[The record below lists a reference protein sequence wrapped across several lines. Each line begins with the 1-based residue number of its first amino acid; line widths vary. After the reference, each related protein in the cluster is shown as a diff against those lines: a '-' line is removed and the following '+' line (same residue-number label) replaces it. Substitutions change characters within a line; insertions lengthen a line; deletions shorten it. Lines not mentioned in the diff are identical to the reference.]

1 MRKFGKTIFSLGV
14 FLGLSLNVNALTMDE
29 INEKIA
35 GGEKNIQL
43 TENIEGFLT
52 VDEGKEVVLDLN
64 GYTLSGS
71 IDDLGTL
78 TVKSSKDGGQ
88 IVKQVAESSAV
99 YVGDFDKKIT
109 GKFTLESGKIVSKQG
124 ANPAGISCFNG
135 STVIVN
141 GGEIDSID
149 AALTGNNTLGT
160 MNFIINGGTLTTRDG
175 AAIYMPGPATLKVT
189 GGTLNGGIS
198 LRMGKV
204 DISGGKIIATNGS
217 IDSVKEYYNYS
228 GNAWFADALYVW
240 GGTYTS
246 KDEGYTNDLDLNIT
260 GGEFITENK
269 QGSAIAIY
277 DMGLV
282 EQNIKVN
289 ISGNVKATTNT
300 SDRTGYD
307 VLSLSE
313 AGVTEPKTGY
323 GVYSGKV
330 ASQITGGTFTGD
342 VSKYV
347 VEGYVANLNNGVS
360 NVAKREIKVV
370 TPDISDAVKDVAI
383 GVNGDVKDTLDKSLE
398 NSNIDIKK
406 ENPTVEVSVK
416 SLDTSDVPKDVSTKI
431 DDFIKMSS
439 KNLTVANYFDIS
451 LLVKNSNNEKI
462 GELSEV
468 VAPIEF
474 KVALTDEL
482 KNVKDGYV
490 RSYYILRIHDDKTE
504 IIPAKL
510 DGGML
515 VFSSDKFSNYVLAY
529 EDTADVKNPA
539 TLDNIASY
547 VITGVLSITAFIG
560 AAYIIKK
567 KCK

>member
-1 MRKFGKTIFSLGV
+1 MLNFRKTLFSLGI
-14 FLGLSLNVNALTMDE
+14 FLGLSLNVCALSMDE

-35 GGEKNIQL
+35 GGEKNITL
-43 TENIEGFLT
+43 TENIEGVLI

-64 GYTLSGS
+64 GYTLNGL
-71 IDDLGTL
+71 IDDLGIL
-78 TVKSSKDGGQ
+78 TVKTSKDGGQ
-88 IVKQVAESSAV
+88 IVKQTNGSSAV
-99 YVGDFDKKIT
+99 YVGDYDKKIT
-109 GKFTLESGKIVSKQG
+109 AKFTLESGKIVSKQG
-124 ANPAGISCFNG
+124 SYPAGISCFYG
-135 STVIVN
+135 SSVTIN
-141 GGEIDSID
+141 GGEIDSLN
-149 AALTGNNTLGT
+149 AAISGNNTLGA
-160 MNFIINGGTLTTRDG
+160 MNFTINGGTLTTKYG
-175 AAIYMPGPATLKVT
+175 PAIYMPGPVTLKVT

-204 DISGGKIIATNGS
+204 AISGGKIIATNGD
-217 IDSVKEYYNYS
+217 IDSVKEYYDYS

-289 ISGNVKATTNT
+289 ISGNVKAITNA
-300 SDRTGYD
+300 SLRTGYD

-313 AGVTEPKTGY
+313 AGVTDPKDGY
-323 GVYSGKV
+323 GVYSGK
-330 ASQITGGTFTGD
+330 ATSLITGGTFTGD

-347 VEGYVANLNNGVS
+347 ANGYVANLNNGIS

-370 TPDISDAVKDVAI
+370 TPVISDAIKDVAI

-398 NSNIDIKK
+398 NSKIDTKN
-406 ENPTVEVSVK
+406 ENPVVEVSVK
-416 SLDTSDVPKDVSTKI
+416 TIDSKNVDKDVLSKI
-431 DDFIKMSS
+431 EDYVKMSS
-439 KNLTVANYFDIS
+439 KKLTVANYFDIS
-451 LLVKNSNNEKI
+451 LLVKNSNDEKI

-529 EDTADVKNPA
+529 EDIADVKNPA
-539 TLDNIASY
+539 TLDNVVSY
-547 VITGVLSITAFIG
+547 VVTGVLSVVVIIG
-560 AAYIIKK
+560 AVYIIKK
-567 KCK
+567 RCK

>member
-1 MRKFGKTIFSLGV
+1 MRNFGKTFLTLGIF
-14 FLGLSLNVNALTMDE
+14 FGLSLNVSALTMDE

-43 TENIEGFLT
+43 TENVDGVLT

-64 GYTLSGS
+64 GYTLNGS
-71 IDDLGTL
+71 IDDFGTL
-78 TVKSSKDGGQ
+78 TVKTSRDGGQ
-88 IVKQVAESSAV
+88 IVKQVAKSSAV
-99 YVGDFDKKIT
+99 YVGDYDKKIT
-109 GKFTLESGKIVSKQG
+109 AKFTLESGKIVSKQG
-124 ANPAGISCFNG
+124 SNPAGILCFYG
-135 STVIVN
+135 STVIIN

-149 AALTGNNTLGT
+149 AALTGNNTRGT
-160 MNFIINGGTLTTRDG
+160 MNFIINGGTLTTKNG

-198 LRMGKV
+198 LRMGKI

-217 IDSVKEYYNYS
+217 TDSVNEYYGYS

-246 KDEGYTNDLDLNIT
+246 KDEGYTNDLDLSIT

-282 EQNIKVN
+282 EQNIKVK
-289 ISGNVKATTNT
+289 ISGNVKATTNAT
-300 SDRTGYD
+300 VRTGYD

-313 AGVTEPKTGY
+313 AGVTNPKEGY
-323 GVYSGKV
+323 GLYSGKV
-330 ASQITGGTFTGD
+330 TSLITGGTFTGD

-347 VEGYVANLNNGVS
+347 ADGYVANLNNGVS
-360 NVAKREIKVV
+360 TVAKREIKVV

-383 GVNGDVKDTLDKSLE
+383 GVNGDVKDALDKSLE
-398 NSNIDIKK
+398 KSNINTKN

-416 SLDTSDVPKDVSTKI
+416 SLDTSDVSKDVITKI
-431 DDFIKMSS
+431 EDYVKMSS
-439 KNLTVANYFDIS
+439 KKLTVANYFDIS
-451 LLVKNSNNEKI
+451 LLVKNSNDEII

-474 KVALTDEL
+474 KVVLTDEL

-490 RSYYILRIHDDKTE
+490 RNYYVLRVHDDKTE

-510 DGGML
+510 ADGML
-515 VFSSDKFSNYVLAY
+515 VFSSDKFSSYVLAY
-529 EDTADVKNPA
+529 EDALEVKNPA

-547 VITGVLSITAFIG
+547 VVTGLLSITAFIG

-567 KCK
+567 RCK